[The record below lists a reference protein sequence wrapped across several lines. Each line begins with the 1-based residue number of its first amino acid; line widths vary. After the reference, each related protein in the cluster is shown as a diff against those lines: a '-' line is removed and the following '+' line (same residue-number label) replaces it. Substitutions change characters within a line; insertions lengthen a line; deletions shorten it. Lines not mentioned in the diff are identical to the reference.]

1 MECIAFGPLSQR
13 GVKRSSLS
21 TYRGRVF
28 FVNERERLLFNS
40 NTPLEDHPLDTHR
53 EPSAPYCW
61 ILEILYCTPKGRR
74 ALLRIPT
81 TGRAKC
87 LPMLGAFKT

>member
-1 MECIAFGPLSQR
+1 MGLSN
-13 GVKRSSLS
+13 LS
-21 TYRGRVF
+21 VWAS
-28 FVNERERLLFNS
+28 ERLTKAGYELVRPKGN
-40 NTPLEDHPLDTHR
+40 LKDLKD
-53 EPSAPYCW
+53 
-61 ILEILYCTPKGRR
+61 CTPKGRR